1 MRIDASPHYI
11 FARYFLPLMNSF
23 FDVLT
28 DPANYLNLFIL
39 IMMEIVL
46 GIDNIIFI
54 AIICGYLP
62 NKRDQQRAR
71 FIGLSM
77 ALVVR
82 IILLSFISYITQLK
96 DPFWSPG
103 GIDITGRGVI
113 LFAGGMFLIIKTSIE
128 IYHKF
133 KIADHEETAKSRMI
147 TMTNAILQI
156 TLIDIVFSFDSIIT
170 AVGLSNH
177 VPIMIIAVI
186 ISMIVMLMF
195 APHVSKIIDRYPT
208 IKMLALVFLI
218 VIGIILVV
226 EALES
231 AIGHF
236 MPEGIDIKSY
246 AYIALA
252 FSVIVEILNI
262 RLNHVKEKR
271 GRKPVE

>member
-1 MRIDASPHYI
+1 
-11 FARYFLPLMNSF
+11 
-23 FDVLT
+23 
-28 DPANYLNLFIL
+28 
-39 IMMEIVL
+39 
-46 GIDNIIFI
+46 
-54 AIICGYLP
+54 
-62 NKRDQQRAR
+62 
-71 FIGLSM
+71 M

-147 TMTNAILQI
+147 TMTNAILNHSRS
-156 TLIDIVFSFDSIIT
+156 TSYFLFDSIIT

-195 APHVSKIIDRYPT
+195 APHVSRIIDRYPT
-208 IKMLALVFLI
+208 IRMLALAFLI

-231 AIGHF
+231 AFGHF
-236 MPEGIDIKSY
+236 MRKEIDIKSY

-252 FSVIVEILNI
+252 FSVIVEILEYSPKS
-262 RLNHVKEKR
+262 VKEKK
-271 GRKPVE
+271 GRKPAN